1 MDCKAGF
8 FSSGL
13 KRDPGNEFPIKI
25 SGVLLAFVLSIPIS
39 AGAHAF
45 PDHSDPRVG
54 WALKTSPATV
64 RIWFDGPIEPLFS
77 TLEVFDSSGKKVD
90 KGDSQVDPG
99 DHTVLEVGVP
109 ALPPGTYTVSWSVIA
124 IDTHHT
130 EGRFKFSIEGQS

>member
-1 MDCKAGF
+1 MQGRF
-8 FSSGL
+8 ISSGL
-13 KRDPGNEFPIKI
+13 KQGSLIEYPKKI
-25 SGVLLAFVLSIPIS
+25 SGVLLVLFLSIPVS

-54 WALKTSPATV
+54 STQKIPPANV

-77 TLEVFDSSGKKVD
+77 TLEVFDSSGQKVD

-99 DHTVLEVGVP
+99 DHTILEVGLP
-109 ALPPGTYTVSWSVIA
+109 TLPPGTYTVSWSVIA

-130 EGRFKFSIEGQS
+130 EGRFKFSIEGKS